1 MTIVAALFFSMQRA
15 GVQAVLTTLLA
26 MMLTGTLLLVSALN
40 RPFTGPIPISQR
52 PFQHAVLNF
61 AALDVTP
68 DR

>member
-1 MTIVAALFFSMQRA
+1 MGQREIS
-15 GVQAVLTTLLA
+15 GSTTLLA
-26 MMLTGTLLLVSALN
+26 MMRTGTLLLILN

-61 AALDVTP
+61 TALDLTV